1 MGDIFA
7 YHQGLH
13 REEFSKYRKAVQV
26 AQIMT
31 NSPTESKLLIFL
43 TL

>member
-13 REEFSKYRKAVQV
+13 SEEFSKYRKAVQV